1 MRWLHRFLLRFKFYQ
16 YIVEWTKYIIIPG
29 FRPLPLYTVIVFF
42 ISEISKSS
50 LINRAYSLAYSFM
63 MAIFPATIF
72 LCTLIPYV
80 PIKRFQGSLLNILA
94 SIMPTNAYLAL
105 RDTIIDIIK
114 NQNGKLLSFGFLLT
128 IYFATNGVINLMKA
142 FNKSSLIV
150 DRRSWIKRRMV
161 AISITVALCFVFLM
175 SISIFIA
182 GQAVISFIQKH
193 VISTSHFWIYPIML
207 FRWVMII
214 LIFFVTI
221 SCLYRYAPAHK
232 KKWKF
237 VNPGSVLATGLA
249 LLLSLGFSYYINNFS
264 SYNKVYGSLGTVIVA
279 MLWMY
284 LNSLILLIGFELN
297 ASVELSKRSLRVVKP
312 RHNSFRQKKTEQ
324 IKN

>member
-16 YIVEWTKYIIIPG
+16 YIVEWTKYIVIPG

-161 AISITVALCFVFLM
+161 AISITVALCFVFL
-175 SISIFIA
+175 IAVSIFVA
-182 GQAVISFIQKH
+182 GQAVIAFIKAH
-193 VISTSHFWIYPIML
+193 VISTSSFWIYPIML
-207 FRWVMII
+207 FRWIMVI
-214 LIFFVTI
+214 LIFFATI

-312 RHNSFRQKKTEQ
+312 RHNSFRQKKSDQ
-324 IKN
+324 LKN

>member
-1 MRWLHRFLLRFKFYQ
+1 MRWLHRFLLRFTFYQ

-80 PIKRFQGSLLNILA
+80 PIKHFQGSLLNILA

-105 RDTIIDIIK
+105 RSTIIDIIK

-161 AISITVALCFVFLM
+161 AVSITVALCLVFLL
-175 SISIFIA
+175 SVSIFVT
-182 GQAVISFIQKH
+182 GQAIISFIQAH

-214 LIFFVTI
+214 VIFFVTI